1 MCGAYANACCGS
13 IAQLETKGAAIAL
26 ALVMATDYCEARNTR
41 RINYKKAQKLFDFIC
56 SNVNLP
62 DVKAEPMDGLS
73 AKLGGLMGIL
83 EKTMAEKYTPT
94 DKKEVSES

>member
-1 MCGAYANACCGS
+1 MDSYALGLGCGS
-13 IAQLETKGAAIAL
+13 TVIDSKGAAIAF
-26 ALVMATDYCEARNTR
+26 AVMLSLEYPRGCKSQRV
-41 RINYKKAQKLFDFIC
+41 NYQKAQKLFDFIC

-73 AKLGGLMGIL
+73 AQLGGLMGIL